1 MTTIN
6 TSDEKILKN
15 DILENLFTEES
26 AVKVYKNIYG
36 LNNVGRTFF
45 TSEQEVLDKDND
57 AQTQMMQKYG
67 AEVYGGNAQL
77 NK

>member
-45 TSEQEVLDKDND
+45 TSEQEVMDKDND
-57 AQTQMMQKYG
+57 AQTQMM
-67 AEVYGGNAQL
+67 
-77 NK
+77 